1 MWRSISR
8 FVTVY
13 AIIRWIKPRWERL
26 FFAVI
31 SFAMISYS
39 HSEYMAYVEASGDAE
54 YLVMSYQVKFALNL
68 LTLVLLVVS
77 LRAKY
82 SKKEKIQEVPKTNH
96 KPVENKQKQAE
107 PKVHDDEVDSNFDDG
122 FDFLRKKSVLQG
134 RSDKI
139 LSKKN
144 NE

>member
-13 AIIRWIKPRWERL
+13 AIICWVKPRWKRL
-26 FFAVI
+26 FFAAI

-54 YLVMSYQVKFALNL
+54 YLVMSYQVKFTLNL
-68 LTLVLLVVS
+68 LTLVLLIVS

-96 KPVENKQKQAE
+96 KPVENKQKQYE

-122 FDFLRKKSVLQG
+122 FDFLREKTVLHG

-139 LSKKN
+139 LGKKN
-144 NE
+144 ND

>member
-13 AIIRWIKPRWERL
+13 AIIRWVKPRWKRL
-26 FFAVI
+26 FFAAI

-54 YLVMSYQVKFALNL
+54 YLVMSYQVKFTLNL
-68 LTLVLLVVS
+68 LTLVLLIVS

-82 SKKEKIQEVPKTNH
+82 SKKEKIQEVPKTNY

-107 PKVHDDEVDSNFDDG
+107 PKVHDDKVDSDFDDG
-122 FDFLRKKSVLQG
+122 FDFLREKTVLHG

-139 LSKKN
+139 LGKKN
-144 NE
+144 ND

>member
-13 AIIRWIKPRWERL
+13 AIIRWVKPRWKRL
-26 FFAVI
+26 FFAAI

-39 HSEYMAYVEASGDAE
+39 HSEYMAYVEASGDTE
-54 YLVMSYQVKFALNL
+54 YLVMSYQVKFTLNL
-68 LTLVLLVVS
+68 LTLVLLIVS

-82 SKKEKIQEVPKTNH
+82 SKKEKIQEVPKTNY
-96 KPVENKQKQAE
+96 KPVENKQKQYE
-107 PKVHDDEVDSNFDDG
+107 PKVHDDKVDSDFDDG
-122 FDFLRKKSVLQG
+122 FDFLREKTVLHG

-139 LSKKN
+139 LGKKN
-144 NE
+144 ND

>member
-26 FFAVI
+26 FFAAI

-54 YLVMSYQVKFALNL
+54 YLVMSYQVKFTLNL
-68 LTLVLLVVS
+68 LTLVLLIVS
-77 LRAKY
+77 LRANY

-96 KPVENKQKQAE
+96 KPVENKQKQYE
-107 PKVHDDEVDSNFDDG
+107 PKVHDDKVDSDFDDG
-122 FDFLRKKSVLQG
+122 FDFLREKTVLHG

-139 LSKKN
+139 LGKK
-144 NE
+144 

>member
-26 FFAVI
+26 FFAAI
-31 SFAMISYS
+31 SFSMISYS

>member
-54 YLVMSYQVKFALNL
+54 YLVMSYQVKFTLNL
-68 LTLVLLVVS
+68 LTLVLLIAS
-77 LRAKY
+77 LRANY
-82 SKKEKIQEVPKTNH
+82 SKKEKVQEVPKTNH
-96 KPVENKQKQAE
+96 KPVENKQKQDE
-107 PKVHDDEVDSNFDDG
+107 PNLHDDTLHSNIDDG

-144 NE
+144 DE

>member
-1 MWRSISR
+1 MWRSISK

-13 AIIRWIKPRWERL
+13 AIIRWVKPRWKRL
-26 FFAVI
+26 FFAAI
-31 SFAMISYS
+31 SFAMVSYS

-54 YLVMSYQVKFALNL
+54 YLVMSYQVKFTLNL

-96 KPVENKQKQAE
+96 KPVENKQKQDE
-107 PKVHDDEVDSNFDDG
+107 PNLHDDTLHSNIDDG

>member
-26 FFAVI
+26 FFAAI

-54 YLVMSYQVKFALNL
+54 YLVMSYQVKFTLNL
-68 LTLVLLVVS
+68 LTLVLLIAS
-77 LRAKY
+77 LRANY
-82 SKKEKIQEVPKTNH
+82 SKKEKVQEVPKTNH
-96 KPVENKQKQAE
+96 KPVENKQKQDE
-107 PKVHDDEVDSNFDDG
+107 PNLHDDTLHSNIDDG

-144 NE
+144 DE

>member
-26 FFAVI
+26 FFAAI

-54 YLVMSYQVKFALNL
+54 YLVMSYQVKFTLNL
-68 LTLVLLVVS
+68 LTLVLLIVS
-77 LRAKY
+77 LRANY

-96 KPVENKQKQAE
+96 KPVENKQNQAE

-122 FDFLRKKSVLQG
+122 FDFLREKTVLHG

-139 LSKKN
+139 LGKK
-144 NE
+144 

>member
-13 AIIRWIKPRWERL
+13 AIIRWVKPRWKRL
-26 FFAVI
+26 FFAAI

-54 YLVMSYQVKFALNL
+54 YLVMSYQVKFTLNL

-122 FDFLRKKSVLQG
+122 FDFLREKTVLHG

-139 LSKKN
+139 LGKKN
-144 NE
+144 ND

>member
-26 FFAVI
+26 FFAAI

-54 YLVMSYQVKFALNL
+54 YLVMSYQVKFTLNL
-68 LTLVLLVVS
+68 LTLVLLIVS
-77 LRAKY
+77 LRANY

-122 FDFLRKKSVLQG
+122 FDFLREKTVLHG

-139 LSKKN
+139 LGKK
-144 NE
+144 

>member
-13 AIIRWIKPRWERL
+13 AIIRWVKPRWKRL
-26 FFAVI
+26 FFAAI

-54 YLVMSYQVKFALNL
+54 YLVMSYQVKFTLNL
-68 LTLVLLVVS
+68 LTLVLLIVS

-107 PKVHDDEVDSNFDDG
+107 PKVHDDKVDSDFDDG
-122 FDFLRKKSVLQG
+122 FDFLREKTVLHG

-139 LSKKN
+139 LGKK
-144 NE
+144 

>member
-26 FFAVI
+26 FFAAI

-54 YLVMSYQVKFALNL
+54 YLVMSYQVKFTLNL
-68 LTLVLLVVS
+68 LTLVLLIVS

-82 SKKEKIQEVPKTNH
+82 SKKEKIQEVPKTNY

-122 FDFLRKKSVLQG
+122 FDFLREKTVLHG

-139 LSKKN
+139 LGKK
-144 NE
+144 

>member
-1 MWRSISR
+1 
-8 FVTVY
+8 
-13 AIIRWIKPRWERL
+13 
-26 FFAVI
+26 
-31 SFAMISYS
+31 MISYS

-54 YLVMSYQVKFALNL
+54 YLVMSYQVKFTLNL

-122 FDFLRKKSVLQG
+122 FDFLREKTVLHG

-139 LSKKN
+139 LGKKN
-144 NE
+144 ND

>member
-26 FFAVI
+26 FFAAI

-54 YLVMSYQVKFALNL
+54 YLVMSYQVKFTLNL

-122 FDFLRKKSVLQG
+122 FDFLREKTVLHG

-139 LSKKN
+139 LGQKN
-144 NE
+144 ND